1 VVQADDPENALDDTE
16 DSSGTE
22 SSEDGHEFVFRDRPR
37 SFPRRPL
44 HPPPIVIHQLWDI
57 FVQNVDP
64 LSKVVHV
71 PTLKPAFQKAASDSS
86 RTIPRG
92 FEALMFAIY
101 GTAVMSLKDTECQ
114 ARFAEGQKPLL
125 LRYTR
130 AAERALSRARFMGT
144 TNLTVLQALVLH
156 LLAVRDIYEP
166 RALYS
171 LTGVAIRAA
180 QMVRK
185 VYVTNYI

>member
-1 VVQADDPENALDDTE
+1 MGRLR
-16 DSSGTE
+16 SKC
-22 SSEDGHEFVFRDRPR
+22 RPSIEGR
-37 SFPRRPL
+37 
-44 HPPPIVIHQLWDI
+44 
-57 FVQNVDP
+57 
-64 LSKVVHV
+64 
-71 PTLKPAFQKAASDSS
+71 PAFQKAASDTSG
-86 RTIPRG
+86 TIPRG
-92 FEALMFAIY
+92 LEALMFAIY
-101 GTAVMSLKDTECQ
+101 GTAVMSLNDTECQ
-114 ARFAEGQKPLL
+114 ARFAETQKLLL

-180 QMVRK
+180 QMVREVHVRTTYK
-185 VYVTNYI
+185 TYTDYV